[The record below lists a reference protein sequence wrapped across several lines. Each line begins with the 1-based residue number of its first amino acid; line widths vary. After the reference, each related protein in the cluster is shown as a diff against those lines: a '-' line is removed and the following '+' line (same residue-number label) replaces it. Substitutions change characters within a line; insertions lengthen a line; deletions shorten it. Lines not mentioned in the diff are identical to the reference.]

1 MGRGCQPT
9 PFVWHAALAR
19 ACRMGAGQVH
29 PHCAQHHKFLGL
41 PSSPARGHVV
51 ALTGSGWI
59 PEQSVSGQQ
68 RARLSSDTLGKVVC
82 VTLPK

>member
-1 MGRGCQPT
+1 
-9 PFVWHAALAR
+9 
-19 ACRMGAGQVH
+19 MGAGQVH

-51 ALTGSGWI
+51 ALNGSGEALLGGQPEEGWVESI